1 MIPNRIKAFLHRHEI
16 TFLAAPL
23 PASLM
28 ISAIQYTLVER
39 LVSELTTSTLT
50 PSSMSPQHFPIGALK
65 RAEEAAKWLRWTVTN
80 QALQQ
85 GQQHFHSHAWNS
97 SLALQSCYCYRCTDP
112 SQSSLQ
118 GPLQIKSHRLEPVY
132 YNERRSATLLQCERI
147 PAFDLDWFCWLAWY
161 WA

>member
-1 MIPNRIKAFLHRHEI
+1 MIH
-16 TFLAAPL
+16 FLAALL
-23 PASLM
+23 PASLI
-28 ISAIQYTLVER
+28 ISAIQYTFVER

-65 RAEEAAKWLRWTVTN
+65 STEEAVKWLHWTVTN
-80 QALQQ
+80 WVLLR
-85 GQQHFHSHAWNS
+85 GQQPFDSHAWNS
-97 SLALQSCYCYRCTDP
+97 SLALQLCYCYRCIDP

-118 GPLQIKSHRLEPVY
+118 GPLQGTNHMLEWVW
-132 YNERRSATLLQCERI
+132 NERRSATLPHCESL